1 MTNYSGLA
9 LSEGSNRTS
18 ARVLADRI
26 SVSLIITLSSLIF
39 MISVPFLPSDTPS
52 GKSTSFALALL
63 ISIGLGVLSYFGKE
77 IISASILWL
86 IALLSILWHMFNI
99 GLLVFIDPR
108 LMPRYF
114 AFSLLLSVIL
124 MLIVVSLLAA
134 MRNSLAFSVSV
145 FALALTLTPFY
156 YIAIPIMILPIL
168 LRRNNMVIPLVFP
181 LIGMLTPFL
190 VAENSLS
197 ISKAG
202 QPGQITWEYLKGFAA
217 EYRPNVFT
225 HMIGV
230 ADIIRE
236 IGPLPAIDPASLF
249 VLLVDKYLSYLK
261 AAQHVIGVS
270 QPPQQGAEILTP
282 VFTGIIGGGELASI
296 VVSKLTTAV
305 IALGVIIAI
314 SSLVSAYIPSILRR
328 LPTLEEKTGLLSI
341 IEPTIVMILGSSVFY
356 ILLALL
362 SPPLRLDSSL
372 LRRPLDVFAMIMISG
387 IIGGAL
393 SAKEYLVIRAEDIER
408 TRSRIMEKIAMLE
421 GIIKSVSGE
430 LGSARASTGL
440 EFKEEEAYIADA
452 MIYISE
458 ARSRVGVVGL
468 SILRSIEEGIDDYL
482 DRVQKIQG
490 SVKNKILNSLSMLA
504 AIAQRGNNQLESI
517 GIGRVFPDPD
527 EVSISE
533 KIEKI
538 VGVYNSYVFNLRAS
552 LEKIYSLYIRAIDSL
567 SALLPGDVIAK
578 PATSPLSL
586 YDLGSRGEAL
596 SLTIDLWIRLGEIY
610 WDRVRQGIEEV
621 RRYLGEISGN
631 LDPTL
636 ASRASKISEDLS
648 GILSRGVASAP
659 EIQPI
664 LSEIASLASDIAGGI
679 RSDIE
684 YIEDLAKDL
693 SPEALRVLRF
703 SVFQE
708 LGDVERISSMVRDF
722 NGSILSAIEIL
733 RSLSTIVKTHR
744 IAMRQDEEKI
754 LLLIAYPIARSFLDE
769 QLSIRGSVYITELPF
784 SPQAS
789 AIYAKI
795 YSETNR
801 GVQYIEHMGV
811 VERIQG

>member
-1 MTNYSGLA
+1 
-9 LSEGSNRTS
+9 
-18 ARVLADRI
+18 V
-26 SVSLIITLSSLIF
+26 
-39 MISVPFLPSDTPS
+39 
-52 GKSTSFALALL
+52 
-63 ISIGLGVLSYFGKE
+63 
-77 IISASILWL
+77 
-86 IALLSILWHMFNI
+86 
-99 GLLVFIDPR
+99 
-108 LMPRYF
+108 
-114 AFSLLLSVIL
+114 
-124 MLIVVSLLAA
+124 
-134 MRNSLAFSVSV
+134 
-145 FALALTLTPFY
+145 
-156 YIAIPIMILPIL
+156 
-168 LRRNNMVIPLVFP
+168 
-181 LIGMLTPFL
+181 
-190 VAENSLS
+190 
-197 ISKAG
+197 
-202 QPGQITWEYLKGFAA
+202 
-217 EYRPNVFT
+217 
-225 HMIGV
+225 
-230 ADIIRE
+230 
-236 IGPLPAIDPASLF
+236 
-249 VLLVDKYLSYLK
+249 
-261 AAQHVIGVS
+261 
-270 QPPQQGAEILTP
+270 
-282 VFTGIIGGGELASI
+282 GGELASI

-356 ILLALL
+356 ILLASL

-468 SILRSIEEGIDDYL
+468 SILRSIEERIDDYL

-621 RRYLGEISGN
+621 RRYLGEISDN

-769 QLSIRGSVYITELPF
+769 QLSIRGNVYITELPF